1 MCIFVKTELFK
12 DLRSSIFI
20 LFTEN
25 GIGFGLRTYPICLPT
40 TSNDNPQKWKGK
52 TVEVIGFAPSTGDFS
67 GTRGERMKVA
77 EMEVFTQTTCNVKLE
92 QKLINH
98 EECKYC

>member
-1 MCIFVKTELFK
+1 M
-12 DLRSSIFI
+12 
-20 LFTEN
+20 
-25 GIGFGLRTYPICLPT
+25 
-40 TSNDNPQKWKGK
+40 
-52 TVEVIGFAPSTGDFS
+52 EVIGFAPSTGDFS

-98 EECKYC
+98 EECKNQTFQLLYFVKLKISSVIDKVITLRSKSSLIIFD